1 MMTNLM
7 RTYPYPILLIATLIL
22 RIATA
27 LPLEQAGYMDASY
40 ALHVAENLARGNGFV
55 EQVLWNYLDRPA
67 GLPHPS
73 NLYWMPLPSI
83 LIAPFFAVF
92 GASYRIAQIPFI
104 LLSLP
109 LPLFAFYLSRKV
121 TGRDSFAWAA
131 ALFTAFSGFYM
142 VYWVSPDN
150 FTVFALTTSLCLYA
164 TARGTQTGGGQY
176 FFSAGLLA
184 GLSHLS
190 RADGLLLLLVAPLS
204 LLIARP
210 DPRTLGIILRYTFF
224 VLLGYFLV
232 MTPWFVRNYVAI
244 GSPYPSAGTTTLW
257 LTNYDELFRYR
268 DDLTPARYLA
278 TGIGSIVGSK
288 LYAAVMNLLVIA
300 FGDLQVFLAP
310 FAAIGI
316 WQLRKR
322 IEFLPFIVYALLL
335 YLAMTLVFTFPSWRG
350 SVLHSSAA
358 LLPFLASAVPPGLDA
373 AIQWIARRRRS
384 WNAAQAQ
391 QFFLSG
397 FVLLAIFF
405 SVLFYAQGIYGT
417 VIGGPATTPLWNR
430 RDAEYIA
437 VARWLDA
444 NAASENV
451 VMVPDPPSFYNISRH
466 PAIVIPTDGTEA
478 ILAAARQYRARYLVI
493 QYDYANIYKDL
504 YAGQTTTPELT
515 RVADFRDALER
526 RVTLYQFNNKG
537 SQ

>member
-1 MMTNLM
+1 MTKIL
-7 RTYPYPILLIATLIL
+7 RTHPYPVLLIATLIL

-27 LPLEQAGYMDASY
+27 LPLERAGYMDASY
-40 ALHVAENLARGNGFV
+40 ALHVAENLASGNGFV

-83 LIAPFFAVF
+83 LIAPFFAVL
-92 GASYRIAQIPFI
+92 GASYRVAQIPFI
-104 LLSLP
+104 LLALP
-109 LPLFAFYLSRKV
+109 LPLFAFYLSRRV

-150 FTVFALTTSLCLYA
+150 FTVFALTASLCLYA
-164 TARGTQTGGGQY
+164 MARGTETGGARY
-176 FFSAGLLA
+176 FFAAGLLA
-184 GLSHLS
+184 GLCHLS
-190 RADGLLLLLVAPLS
+190 RADGLLLLLVAPMA

-210 DPRTLGIILRYTFF
+210 DSHVRGAILRFTFY
-224 VLLGYFLV
+224 VLLGYLLIL
-232 MTPWFVRNYVAI
+232 TPWFVRNYAAV
-244 GSPYPSAGTTTLW
+244 GSPYPSAGAKTLW
-257 LTNYDELFRYR
+257 LTSYEELFRYR

-278 TGIGSIVGSK
+278 TGIGPILGSK

-310 FAAIGI
+310 FAAIGM
-316 WQLRKR
+316 WQLRR
-322 IEFLPFIVYALLL
+322 SLQFLPFFIYAFLL
-335 YLAMTLVFTFPSWRG
+335 YLAMTLAFTFPSWRG

-358 LLPFLASAVPPGLDA
+358 LLPFLAAAVPPGLDA
-373 AIQWIARRRRS
+373 VIQWIARRRRT
-384 WNAAQAQ
+384 WNAAQAR
-391 QFFLSG
+391 QFFLVG
-397 FVLLAIFF
+397 FASLAIFF
-405 SVLFYAQGIYGT
+405 SILFYAQGIFGS
-417 VIGGPATTPLWNR
+417 VIGGPSTTPLWNQ

-444 NAASENV
+444 NAASGDV

-478 ILAAARQYRARYLVI
+478 ILLAARQYRARYLVI

-504 YAGQTTTPELT
+504 YAGETTMPELT

-526 RVTLYQFNNKG
+526 PVTLYQFNSKG